1 MHQHFAHFTNQT
13 IEQGISLNTARYN
26 LTFLKSTTE
35 NQTKAKTIAKTK
47 PKPKWKWIQM
57 LKMNVS
63 WTDIKRPRPI
73 EVKTH
78 FNKGRLLS
86 HEMPKIHT
94 IHIRI
99 CTLQIGLRV
108 LNHSRWPLSV
118 HCGRMVGQF
127 SSKWVTCELR
137 LMFDH
142 FHFFSVASY
151 FGVCF
156 DLISEDTLNGF
167 SIWRFYLSSLNE
179 PH

>member
-1 MHQHFAHFTNQT
+1 MY
-13 IEQGISLNTARYN
+13 E
-26 LTFLKSTTE
+26 
-35 NQTKAKTIAKTK
+35 
-47 PKPKWKWIQM
+47 
-57 LKMNVS
+57 MNVS

-78 FNKGRLLS
+78 FNEGRLLG

-118 HCGRMVGQF
+118 HCGRMVGLF

-142 FHFFSVASY
+142 FHFDFFSVASY
-151 FGVCF
+151 FGFCF

-167 SIWRFYLSSLNE
+167 PIWRFYLSSLNE
-179 PH
+179 PQYISYQRYELLNHLIGNHLFRQI